1 MTEVHAFRADLAGER
16 QGSDGAWPSA
26 VEATDPADGAENAVA
41 LAPPVPAPGDQAGLV
56 AEDGTRLVAG
66 LAWEIAS
73 GPESPVLRKGARQI
87 LRLPTRRA
95 RLADAGSGPCGSLL
109 LQMGAD
115 LTTVHFPAA
124 TGPWA
129 FIAEIPQPDAAPSIW
144 MALADI
150 AATGESDRRT
160 GGEVPAVTPRPGPE
174 LTFQDPEDALG
185 TLEELLGITD
195 IAGIAVRWL
204 PIHPGMKP
212 EDTHRGRMVRGIAEI
227 SETVRLHD
235 VGPDVPPP
243 PGFQGDAASV
253 VSLPVFAPPRQ
264 LPARLL
270 AGLGIVG
277 AATVAGF
284 FVVMPLIEEA
294 LRPKPLPPPEM
305 VTVQIAPG
313 AFADACRSA
322 LDAWWPR
329 VTGWRL
335 DSAGCALGGYL
346 PGTPGLPEPQA
357 ADGRSRA
364 MVVWR
369 HLLPEAGRNII
380 LLRAAADRMLDT
392 WPHEARRDENTLT
405 LWSTVSLPLVPVEGA
420 GAARQGPD
428 AIRERLAA
436 LWAHA
441 PDAVTLLQE
450 SRGLGLVRIATAGGT
465 PAGESL
471 SRAGTVPGI
480 APVRLVEAP
489 ERAGELVVGPVTLRE
504 LPVTMFGSSEGG
516 RSQ

>member
-1 MTEVHAFRADLAGER
+1 MTEAHAFRDGE
-16 QGSDGAWPSA
+16 GTWTGALETVDQAESA
-26 VEATDPADGAENAVA
+26 ANAVA
-41 LAPPVPAPGDQAGLV
+41 VPPPVPAPAGPPGLV

-66 LAWEIAS
+66 VTWEIAS
-73 GPESPVLRKGARQI
+73 GPESPMLRANAPPV

-95 RLADAGSGPCGSLL
+95 RLVAAGSGPSGSLL

-129 FIAEIPQPDAAPSIW
+129 FLAEIPQPDAAPSIW

-150 AATGESDRRT
+150 AAPGEGDRRSA
-160 GGEVPAVTPRPGPE
+160 GEVRAVTPRPGPE
-174 LTFQDPEDALG
+174 LTFEDPEDALG
-185 TLEELLGITD
+185 ALEELLGITD

-204 PIHPGMKP
+204 PIHHGMKP
-212 EDTHRGRMVRGIAEI
+212 EDTHRGRMIRGIAEI

-243 PGFQGDAASV
+243 PGVQVDAASV
-253 VSLPVFAPPRQ
+253 GSLPVFAAPRQ

-270 AGLGIVG
+270 AGLGIG
-277 AATVAGF
+277 AAATVAGF
-284 FVVMPLIEEA
+284 FVVMPLVEEA
-294 LRPKPLPPPEM
+294 LRPEPLPPPEM
-305 VTVQIAPG
+305 VRVQIAPG

-335 DSAGCALGGYL
+335 DHAGCALGGYL
-346 PGTPGLPEPQA
+346 PQAPVLPEPEA
-357 ADGRSRA
+357 ADPASRA

-380 LLRAAADRMLDT
+380 LLRAAADRMLGT
-392 WPHEARRDENTLT
+392 WPHEARRDEATLT
-405 LWSTVSLPLVPVEGA
+405 LWNTVSLPLTPVEGE
-420 GAARQGPD
+420 GAARQDPD
-428 AIRERLAA
+428 VIRGRLAA

-441 PDAVTLLQE
+441 PDAVTLLE
-450 SRGLGLVRIATAGGT
+450 ASRNLGLVRIATAGGT

-471 SRAGTVPGI
+471 SRAGTVPGV

-489 ERAGELVVGPVTLRE
+489 DRAGELVVGPVTVRE
-504 LPVTMFGSSEGG
+504 LPVTLFESNGG
-516 RSQ
+516 GPLQ